1 MRNMRKFF
9 AITIC
14 AILVVH
20 TFVSCGGKKKKVSI
34 PYVNYDNSII
44 NSSGTI
50 DVPFKLESGVKYVQ
64 VKINGLSTDM
74 IFDTGCSMTLISMLE
89 AQQLIKRGLLTAS
102 DFQGTAKASI
112 ADGSVV
118 EDAIFNLRTLEL
130 TDGQQTI
137 VCRNVLTQVSSNAE
151 APVLLGNGVLDRVAS
166 YTIDNEARVIKFK
179 LK

>member
-1 MRNMRKFF
+1 MRKYFVT
-9 AITIC
+9 IIC
-14 AILVVH
+14 AFVAL
-20 TFVSCGGKKKKVSI
+20 FLVSCGGKKKRVTI
-34 PYVNYDNSII
+34 PYVNYDTSTVSNTR
-44 NSSGTI
+44 TI

-74 IFDTGCSMTLISMLE
+74 IIDTGCSMTLISMLE

-102 DFQGTAKASI
+102 DFQGTAKSSI
-112 ADGSVV
+112 ADGSIV
-118 EDAIFNLRTLEL
+118 EDAIFNIRTLEL

>member
-1 MRNMRKFF
+1 MPQLFTKILI
-9 AITIC
+9 ATL
-14 AILVVH
+14 AIL
-20 TFVSCGGKKKKVSI
+20 TIAACEGKKKKVSI
-34 PYVNYDNSII
+34 PYVNYDNSFV
-44 NSSGTI
+44 NTSGTI

-89 AQQLIKRGLLTAS
+89 AQQLVKRGLLS
-102 DFQGTAKASI
+102 PEDFQGTARASI
-112 ADGSVV
+112 ADGSIV
-118 EDAIFNLRTLEL
+118 EDAIFNIKTLEL
-130 TDGQQTI
+130 TDGQRTI
-137 VCRNVLTQVSSNAE
+137 ICRNVPTQVSSNTE